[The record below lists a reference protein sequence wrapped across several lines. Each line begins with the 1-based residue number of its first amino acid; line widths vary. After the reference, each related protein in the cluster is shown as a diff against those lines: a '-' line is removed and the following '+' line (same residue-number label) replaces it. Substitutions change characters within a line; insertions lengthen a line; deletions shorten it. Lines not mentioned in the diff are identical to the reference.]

1 MSATAIK
8 MDNPAGRL
16 SKTMAQRLIDALN
29 TRSEQQILQLYDANY
44 IGEDLTGNKTR
55 RGTDAIRQWL
65 QNIFL
70 AFPNI
75 HYELEDSFETDE
87 RMVVHWI
94 ATGNHQGTFLK
105 IPATGKPVSIHGMS
119 ITRIKDGKIT
129 EGKLIWDLAG
139 VLRQLGLLPQMP

>member
-8 MDNPAGRL
+8 MDNPAERL
-16 SKTMAQRLIDALN
+16 SKSMAQRLVDALN
-29 TRSEQQILQLYDANY
+29 SHNEQQVLQLYDANY

-55 RGTDAIRQWL
+55 RGPEAVKQWL
-65 QNIFL
+65 ENIFS

-94 ATGNHQGTFLK
+94 ATGNHHGAFLK
-105 IPATGKPVSIHGMS
+105 IPATGKLVSIHGVSM
-119 ITRIKDGKIT
+119 TRIKDGKIT